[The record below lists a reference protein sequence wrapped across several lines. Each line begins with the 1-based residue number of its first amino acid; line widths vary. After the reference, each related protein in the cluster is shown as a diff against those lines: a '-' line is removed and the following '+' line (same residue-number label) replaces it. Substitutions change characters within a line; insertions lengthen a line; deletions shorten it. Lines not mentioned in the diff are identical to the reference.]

1 MAASYPT
8 AKRLC
13 GGALLGALAWLVI
26 ASGTVRA
33 DVVYLKNGDKV
44 TGDILEIEGGDI
56 VVDAD
61 VADEMEIDL
70 DDVDSLETT
79 RSMEIE
85 LEDGSMITGFVVRDA
100 DGKMWVR
107 TAERGTTLDAPLVA
121 TDEDRAGVPFE
132 LAQVHHIEE
141 AKTYFNYD
149 AKIDVGLNAAT
160 GNTET
165 TSLAVSGRFR
175 PSFGKNDFSFK
186 GQFNRADSDG
196 DKTASNWR
204 LDNSYERELTQ
215 KWFANALLAFEN
227 DDLQD
232 LKLRTT
238 AGAGVGYKFFE
249 PSPTGLKVSLGP
261 AYVDENYEGSDDDR
275 DYLAAL
281 WMLEFIQDIY
291 TDDVQF
297 YHDHRALAGITEK
310 GVLVLTT
317 TGLKFD
323 LIDDLSLLLEVQFD
337 WNSEPSDGADETDAR
352 YLVKLGYEFD
362 GDQNDWFQ

>member
-1 MAASYPT
+1 MKVRSRAASPRRF
-8 AKRLC
+8 KLFS
-13 GGALLGALAWLVI
+13 GALVALLL
-26 ASGTVRA
+26 ASGPA
-33 DVVYLKNGDKV
+33 HSDVVYMKNGDKV
-44 TGDILEIEGGDI
+44 TGDILQIESDNI
-56 VVDAD
+56 HVDSD
-61 VADEMEIDL
+61 VADEIEVDL
-70 DDVDSLETT
+70 ADVESIETT
-79 RSMEIE
+79 QAVEIE
-85 LEDGSMITGFVVRDA
+85 LNDGSGITGFIVRDA

-107 TAERGTTLDAPLVA
+107 PAERGQKVDAPLVA
-121 TDEDRAGVPFE
+121 TDADRSGVPFD
-132 LAQVHHIEE
+132 LSLVHHVEE

-149 AKIDVGLNAAT
+149 AKVDVGLNAAT
-160 GNTET
+160 GNTDT

-175 PSFGKNDFSFK
+175 PSFGKNDFIFK

-204 LDNSYERELTQ
+204 LDNTYERELTQ
-215 KWFANALLAFEN
+215 KWFANSLLAFEN

-261 AYVDENYEGSDDDR
+261 AYIDENYEGSDDDR
-275 DYLAAL
+275 DYVAAL
-281 WMLEFIQDIY
+281 WMLDFIQDLY

-297 YHDHRALAGITEK
+297 YHEHRASAGLSEK

-323 LIDDLSLLLEVQFD
+323 LISDLKLLLEVQFD
-337 WNSEPSDGADETDAR
+337 WNSEPSDGADETDQR